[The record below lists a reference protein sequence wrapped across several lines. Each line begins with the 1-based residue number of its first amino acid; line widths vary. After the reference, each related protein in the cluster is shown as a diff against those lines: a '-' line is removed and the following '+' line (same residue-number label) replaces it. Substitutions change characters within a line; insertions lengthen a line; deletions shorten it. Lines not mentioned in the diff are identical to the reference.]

1 MSIVAAMTIAK
12 LGEQLTQWF
21 PAWVL
26 IGGGLALWRP
36 KLFTWFEGDLI
47 TWGLAVIMLGMGI
60 TLSIDDFK
68 AVARIP
74 KAVGMGVFAQYLIMP
89 LIGWSVAKI
98 TQLPT
103 PFAVGVILVSC
114 CPGGTAS
121 NVVTYLARGYL
132 ALSVLMTMCSTF
144 AAVVMTPIMTKWLAG
159 TLVPVPAWG
168 LFMSTIK
175 VVLAPLILG
184 LALHHGAPRVSR
196 ALLPIAPFISV
207 LAIVLIC
214 ASIIGSSASIL
225 LSSGVQLLFA
235 LFLLHA
241 AGFLLG
247 YIFAWLFGF
256 DRQVRRTVSIEV
268 GMQNSG
274 LGAVL
279 AKRHFVD
286 PLTAVPAAVSAT
298 MHSVIG
304 SFVAAIWRRSVDS
317 SETGEGFKIGTIE
330 QPADSS
336 QIDKA

>member
-1 MSIVAAMTIAK
+1 MTIEK
-12 LGEQLTQWF
+12 LGERLTQWF

-36 KLFTWFEGDLI
+36 ETFTWFEGDLI

-68 AVARIP
+68 KVARIP
-74 KAVGMGVFAQYLIMP
+74 KAVGVGVLAQYFIMP
-89 LIGWSVAKI
+89 LIGWSVSKI

-144 AAVVMTPIMTKWLAG
+144 AAIVMTPLMTKWLAG

-168 LFMSTIK
+168 LFMSTVK

-184 LALHHGAPRVSR
+184 LVLHHGAPRFSR
-196 ALLPIAPFISV
+196 AILPIAPFVSV

-214 ASIIGSSASIL
+214 ASIIGSSASVL
-225 LSSGVQLLFA
+225 LASGVQLLFA

-241 AGFLLG
+241 AGFALG
-247 YIFAWLFGF
+247 YVWAWLFGF

-286 PLTAVPAAVSAT
+286 PLTAVPAAISAT

-304 SFVAAIWRRSVDS
+304 SFVAAIWRR
-317 SETGEGFKIGTIE
+317 TGGSTSPGGDVKYTAIE
-330 QPADSS
+330 RPDNSS
-336 QIDKA
+336 QVDKA